1 MATAVGQ
8 LDPPRGS
15 LYILKGEL
23 MILAVNV
30 GNSSTAFGICRQ
42 GSWLG
47 RWRIRTVQERMP
59 DEYSLL
65 FERFLH
71 RLELQA
77 EDVERLVVA
86 SVVPQVTEMI
96 LQIGRSDFGSEP
108 LLLGP
113 GVKTGIRIRTD
124 NPAEVGAD
132 LLANA
137 AAAYEQLRA
146 SCIVIDFGTALTFT
160 AVAEGGDLE
169 GVSIAPGLKYA
180 VRALSQNTA
189 QLPTVQLSRPPAA
202 IGKNTIHSIQ
212 SGIIFGYVGMVEA
225 LADRIR
231 AELPGTVKV
240 VATGGQANVIAPLTD
255 RIDSV
260 EPWLNLEG
268 LRLISEWNPLP

>member
-1 MATAVGQ
+1 
-8 LDPPRGS
+8 
-15 LYILKGEL
+15 

-30 GNSSTAFGICRQ
+30 GNSSTTFGICRDKE
-42 GSWLG
+42 WLE
-47 RWRIRTVQERMP
+47 RWRIRTVHERMP

-65 FERFLH
+65 FERFLN
-71 RLELQA
+71 RLDLQPGA
-77 EDVERLVVA
+77 IDRLVVA

-96 LQIGRSDFGSEP
+96 LQVGSSDFGREP
-108 LLLGP
+108 LILGP
-113 GVKTGIRIRTD
+113 GIDTGIRINID
-124 NPAEVGAD
+124 NPAEVGTD
-132 LLANA
+132 LVANA
-137 AAAYEQLRA
+137 IAAYKLVQG

-160 AVAEGGDLE
+160 AVAEGAVLE

-225 LADRIR
+225 LVDRIK
-231 AELPGTVKV
+231 AELPGTVRV
-240 VATGGQANVIAPLTD
+240 VATGGQANIIAPLTD

-260 EPWLNLEG
+260 EPWLNLDG
-268 LRLISEWNPLP
+268 LRIVSERNPLR